1 MEHSDSIIGFL
12 SKAKKASVATRPPD
26 PPTATDLYR
35 VLPRRRLELQRGE
48 RLVELPVLGLLPPPV
63 LGQLALEEVSRGGGA
78 PPAAAETTAG
88 YHLIGLLH
96 GPLWLDIPRLKLS
109 SCRDL
114 GRTPVLF
121 DQLDLDE
128 GFSAD
133 EFCRR
138 EGRERAPISSS
149 ILHPPSPI
157 QSSFSHRGG

>member
-78 PPAAAETTAG
+78 PPTATG
-88 YHLIGLLH
+88 GCHLIGLLH

-138 EGRERAPISSS
+138 ERRERAPISSS
-149 ILHPPSPI
+149 ISKDGEKLSN
-157 QSSFSHRGG
+157 SHLLS

>member
-1 MEHSDSIIGFL
+1 M
-12 SKAKKASVATRPPD
+12 
-26 PPTATDLYR
+26 
-35 VLPRRRLELQRGE
+35 LPRRRLELQRGE

-78 PPAAAETTAG
+78 RPPAETTAG

-96 GPLWLDIPRLKLS
+96 GPIWLDIPRLKLS
-109 SCRDL
+109 GIRDL

-138 EGRERAPISSS
+138 EERERAPISSS
-149 ILHPPSPI
+149 ILHPLSNPI
-157 QSSFSHRGG
+157 LLSHRGG